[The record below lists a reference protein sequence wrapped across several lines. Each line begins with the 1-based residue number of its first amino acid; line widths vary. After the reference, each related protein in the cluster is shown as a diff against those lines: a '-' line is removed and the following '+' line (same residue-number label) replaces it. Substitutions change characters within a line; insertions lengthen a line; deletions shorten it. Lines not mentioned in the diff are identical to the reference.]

1 MEPKDYL
8 TNRNFCPIP
17 WTGLMYNFD
26 GNVKTCIR
34 SSAPIG
40 NIREQD
46 IEQILNGENNQA
58 TRIKMLN
65 KRPVEGFDPCYEV
78 DKGGIRFVIIGDGVF
93 DLLDLKQLPLDPY
106 DKLDGLG

>member
-65 KRPVEGFDPCYEV
+65 NEPGERCDPCYELEQ
-78 DKGGIRFVIIGDGVF
+78 GGNKFDIISDRVF
-93 DLLDLKQLPLDPY
+93 YLR
-106 DKLDGLG
+106 